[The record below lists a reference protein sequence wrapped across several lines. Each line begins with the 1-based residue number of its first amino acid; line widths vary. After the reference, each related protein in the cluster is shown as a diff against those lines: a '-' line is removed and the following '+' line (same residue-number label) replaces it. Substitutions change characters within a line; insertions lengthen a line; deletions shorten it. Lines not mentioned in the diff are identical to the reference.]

1 MKLPK
6 IVNIANPTEQGTR
19 VVGFKI
25 QEGDEAWGVYG
36 LSEPLMWFQS
46 LLDAGIK
53 NHEGQ
58 KYLLQ
63 HILDNEKGISE
74 NSRKILKAMLK

>member
-1 MKLPK
+1 MTLPQ

-36 LSEPLMWFQS
+36 LSEPLVWFEA
-46 LLDAGIK
+46 LLNAGIK
-53 NHEGQ
+53 NHDGQ
-58 KYLLQ
+58 KLLLKY
-63 HILDNEKGISE
+63 ILDNDSGISE
-74 NSRKILKAMLK
+74 NSREILKAMLK